1 MRAFSVISDLARSGY
16 KVQIQ
21 SPSINSIKVILSKGS
36 IFCARGIDPISDLS
50 DEDFCIMLEHMKE
63 EVDRMDVEY
72 RKEKH
77 YGCN

>member
-1 MRAFSVISDLARSGY
+1 MSVFSAISNLARSGY
-16 KVQIQ
+16 KVQVQ
-21 SPSINSIKVILSKGS
+21 SSSINSIKVILSKGS
-36 IFCARGIDPISDLS
+36 IICARGIDPISDLS
-50 DEDFCIMLEHMKE
+50 DEDFCIILEHMKE

>member
-1 MRAFSVISDLARSGY
+1 MRVFNAISDLARFGY

-50 DEDFCIMLEHMKE
+50 DEDFCIILEHMKE
-63 EVDRMDVEY
+63 EVNRMDADY
-72 RKEKH
+72 RKEKRD
-77 YGCN
+77 GCN

>member
-1 MRAFSVISDLARSGY
+1 MRAFSAISNLARSGY

-21 SPSINSIKVILSKGS
+21 SPSINSIKVILSKRS
-36 IFCARGIDPISDLS
+36 IICARGIDPISDFS

>member
-1 MRAFSVISDLARSGY
+1 MRVFNAISDLARFGY

-63 EVDRMDVEY
+63 EVDRMDAEY